1 MATKKV
7 EEINEN
13 EVKEVK
19 EVKATKKVVNIAKD
33 LLNPKIESRTVTING
48 KETIIPLGKMVEV
61 SEDVFAVLKDAK
73 LVD

>member
-13 EVKEVK
+13 ENAIK
-19 EVKATKKVVNIAKD
+19 EVKATKVVNIAKD
-33 LLNPKIESRTVTING
+33 LLNPKILSRTVTING

-61 SEDVFAVLKDAK
+61 SEDVYAVLKDAK